1 MEQVSTP
8 NHNSLQYCNS
18 VPNITKRSYTYVHKD
33 RRIRVYISQCIYME
47 RLDEKTST
55 KYVSL
60 YIFMYICAYAIIQ
73 LSKIS
78 EI

>member
-1 MEQVSTP
+1 
-8 NHNSLQYCNS
+8 
-18 VPNITKRSYTYVHKD
+18 
-33 RRIRVYISQCIYME
+33 ME